1 MNEQNLDINLIM
13 QAFQEK
19 VSQLIT
25 ELVVKEATVKQL
37 TMQLVQMQAPVDAF
51 EVPTNPNEKVK

>member
-25 ELVVKEATVKQL
+25 ELVVKEATIKQL
-37 TMQLVQMQAPVDAF
+37 TMQLAQMQAPVDAF

>member
-25 ELVVKEATVKQL
+25 ELVVKEATIKQL
-37 TMQLVQMQAPVDAF
+37 TMQLAQTQAPVDEF
-51 EVPTNPNEKVK
+51 EVPNNPNEKVK

>member
-25 ELVVKEATVKQL
+25 ELVVKEAI
-37 TMQLVQMQAPVDAF
+37 A
-51 EVPTNPNEKVK
+51 KVNKATSASKTAASKAKKTTKK

>member
-25 ELVVKEATVKQL
+25 ELVIKEATIKQL
-37 TMQLVQMQAPVDAF
+37 TMQLSQMQAPVDEF